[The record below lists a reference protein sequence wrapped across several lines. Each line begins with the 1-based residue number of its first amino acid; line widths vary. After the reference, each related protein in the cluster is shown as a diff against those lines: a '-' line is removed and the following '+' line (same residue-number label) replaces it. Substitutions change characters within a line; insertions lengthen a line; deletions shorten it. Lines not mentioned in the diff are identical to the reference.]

1 MKKDEDLFKNKN
13 GYWLVSLGEN
23 AIFENMKLSNKI
35 RSFGHRVGME
45 LENKSIKSQLRKAD
59 KFGAKRV
66 LIRGDQ
72 ELINNK
78 KIIEKNLENSS
89 QQEFNLDEWLKY

>member
-1 MKKDEDLFKNKN
+1 
-13 GYWLVSLGEN
+13 
-23 AIFENMKLSNKI
+23 
-35 RSFGHRVGME
+35 

-59 KFGAKRV
+59 KFGATKV

-78 KIIEKNLENSS
+78 IIEKNLDKGS
-89 QQEFNLDEWLKY
+89 QQEFDLNEWIGILGEKNASI